1 MRRRYIALQPGSR
14 EWKYAVAVNDQ
25 GQTSLIEAGT
35 FERSSSESLASQ
47 LAEVV
52 GRLQVTDRLAWV
64 LPAQKSLFR
73 WLEFPFNDTRKIA
86 ATVRTEMLQQLPFM
100 QAEDVIYHQRQQDG
114 RVLSVAVN
122 RDCIEGLLEAFDDN
136 LEPLG
141 YLGIAPLG
149 YISGLDWSEDSLFI
163 CSEDDEIVLG
173 RCESGWLTDL
183 RILERSDKG
192 DDTALTQQLLLLARS
207 RSVPLLRL
215 TVLGNSLSS
224 ELEKGLNE
232 AGFSIDKIRLQVA
245 DGPLADECMN
255 TGCLA
260 LAAARAGDRGL
271 NLRSGV
277 YALKNDW
284 QIFKRKLWLAV
295 GLLFTIAVA
304 LGGSGY
310 LKYQKS
316 AQIHEHLKQE
326 MVRLYQQEFPG
337 EKLVVTPSLQLQS
350 KIKEMRK
357 KAAQFGSGTPEALP
371 LLLAVSE
378 RMSPELSVDIR
389 EYLQNNEGV
398 RLIGNTANFDSV
410 SKLLVSLQTESLFQ
424 DVKIVDTK
432 QSIDGSRVDFQMQIR
447 FKQEGAM
454 E

>member
-1 MRRRYIALQPGSR
+1 MRRRYIALQPGFP
-14 EWKYAVAVNDQ
+14 EWKYAVALNDQ
-25 GQTSLIEAGT
+25 GKISLIEAGT
-35 FERSSSESLASQ
+35 FKRSSSESLASQ

-100 QAEDVIYHQRQQDG
+100 KTEDVIYHQRQQDG

-122 RDCIEGLLEAFDDN
+122 RECIEQLLEEFDDN
-136 LEPLG
+136 REPLG

-149 YISGLDWSEDSLFI
+149 FISGLDWSEDSLFI
-163 CSEDDEIVLG
+163 CSEGDEIILG
-173 RCESGWLTDL
+173 RCENGWLTDL

-192 DDTALTQQLLLLARS
+192 DDAALTQQLLLLARS

-215 TVLGNSLSS
+215 AVLGNSLSA
-224 ELEKGLNE
+224 ELEKGLSE
-232 AGFSIDKIRLQVA
+232 ADFIITKIRLQVV
-245 DGPLADECMN
+245 DGPLTDELMN

-260 LAAARAGDRGL
+260 LAAARAGARSL

-284 QIFKRKLWLAV
+284 QVFKRKLWLSF

-304 LGGSGY
+304 LGGSAY

-316 AQIHEHLKQE
+316 AQIHEHLTQE
-326 MVRLYQQEFPG
+326 MVLLYQQEFPG

-350 KIKEMRK
+350 KIKDMRK
-357 KAAQFGSGTPEALP
+357 KAAQFGSGSPEALP

-378 RMSPELSVDIR
+378 RMSPEFSVDIR
-389 EYLQNNEGV
+389 EYLQNNEGL
-398 RLIGNTANFDSV
+398 RLVGNTANFDSV
-410 SKLLVSLQTESLFQ
+410 SKLLASLQAESLFQ

-432 QSIDGSRVDFQMQIR
+432 QTIDGSRVDFQMQIR
-447 FKQEGAM
+447 FKQEGAT